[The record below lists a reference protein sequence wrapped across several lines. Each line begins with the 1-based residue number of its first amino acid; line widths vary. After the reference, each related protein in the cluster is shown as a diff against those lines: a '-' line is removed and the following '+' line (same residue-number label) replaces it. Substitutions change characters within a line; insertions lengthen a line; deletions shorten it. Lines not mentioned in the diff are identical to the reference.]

1 MTTSLLILCLATLS
15 APQAPPAQ
23 VLQELPLGGLVA
35 PFDGVLRA
43 PPPFAREFGEGRD
56 LIWSSDGL
64 SSIHGEDLIGLLR
77 DEIGDEQL
85 AQSSLDYNQAR
96 GSIFVRAPE
105 ELTRKAAVQLA
116 WLERIAA
123 RPLQI
128 AVTVYAVDGEPQA
141 PRGTYG
147 PGEVKQIAGLR
158 PLWTSSSAA
167 TLHRPVGFENL
178 GRRAVVLDFDVEV
191 AQKADIADPKVK
203 ELLTGLRAS
212 VLPFALAGN
221 DEIGLVVDL
230 AYAVRIDD
238 GEQLSTG
245 LERQGTVDAPR
256 LRSFVASFSGRV
268 SDKGSLVA
276 WSLGDEKGGL
286 RGAIEIS
293 ASWRAPAAPAREDL
307 AVLGVAFACAGLEP
321 REEID
326 ANEGAAPGEAYAIG
340 AGSQLRS
347 RRARLQFDE
356 LRVMVQDAVGDL
368 ERSRVAIEQLGPWL
382 VARGSPADV
391 TAVRAAV
398 ARLVDETAAVADVVL
413 ETRIEGGNAFHH
425 LIAPSLAG
433 MPVHLR
439 RGEEGWRIRDFEVE
453 IAQSAAVANAVV
465 QPWFAGAS
473 AAVVTTRRL
482 SGLGAVAAI
491 ELVVRGPAQRRG
503 LETDYGGAFDATL
516 FDAARLSLDAA
527 VDRGTTIPLGYGPSL
542 ASEAGSVR
550 TLQFVTI
557 R

>member
-1 MTTSLLILCLATLS
+1 MTTSLLILCLATLT

-35 PFDGVLRA
+35 PFDGVTLRT
-43 PPPFAREFGEGRD
+43 PPFAHFSSE
-56 LIWSSDGL
+56 IPSAWSPEAIGM
-64 SSIHGEDLIGLLR
+64 IHGEGLVGLLR
-77 DEIGDEQL
+77 DEIGDERL
-85 AQSSLDYNQAR
+85 ETSALDYNPAR

-105 ELTRKAAVQLA
+105 DTARKAATYLA
-116 WLERIAA
+116 WLERIAS
-123 RPLQI
+123 RPLQL
-128 AVTVYAVDGEPQA
+128 AVTVYAVDADPQA

-147 PGEVKQIAGLR
+147 PGELKQIGGLR
-158 PLWTSSSAA
+158 PLWTTSSAT
-167 TLHRPVGFENL
+167 TLHRPVSFENF
-178 GRRAVVLDFDVEV
+178 GRRSVVLDFDVEV
-191 AQKADIADPKVK
+191 AQKSAIADPQVR
-203 ELLTGLRAS
+203 ELLTGLRAA
-212 VLPFALAGN
+212 VVPFAFAGS

-230 AYAVRIDD
+230 AYSLRVDD
-238 GEQLSTG
+238 GEQVSTG
-245 LERQGTVDAPR
+245 LEKMGTVDAPR

-268 SDKGSLVA
+268 ADKGSLVA

-286 RGAIEIS
+286 RGAVEIS

-307 AVLGVAFACAGLEP
+307 AVLGVAFARANLEP
-321 REEID
+321 RDEIGVSD
-326 ANEGAAPGEAYAIG
+326 NAAPGDPFAPG
-340 AGSQLRS
+340 ASSALRS
-347 RRARLQFDE
+347 RRPKLQFDE
-356 LRVMVQDAVGDL
+356 LRAMVQDAAGDL
-368 ERSRVAIEQLGPWL
+368 DRSRLSIEDLGPWI
-382 VARGSPADV
+382 VVRGAPADV
-391 TAVRAAV
+391 AVARAAV
-398 ARLVDETAAVADVVL
+398 VRLVDEAGPSADVVL
-413 ETRIEGGNAFHH
+413 ETRVEGGGAFHL

-439 RGEEGWRIRDFEVE
+439 RGEEGWRIRDFDVE
-453 IAQSAAVANAVV
+453 IAQSSAVANPVL
-465 QPWFAGAS
+465 QPWFSGAS
-473 AAVVTTRRL
+473 GACVVARRI

-542 ASEAGSVR
+542 SSETGSVR